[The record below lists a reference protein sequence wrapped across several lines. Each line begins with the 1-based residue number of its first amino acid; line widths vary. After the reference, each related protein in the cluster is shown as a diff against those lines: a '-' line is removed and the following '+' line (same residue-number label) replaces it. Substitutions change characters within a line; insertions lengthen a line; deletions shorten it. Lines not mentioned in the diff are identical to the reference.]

1 MYRKEIFLDKLI
13 NLFPDD
19 EDIPIH
25 IENSVFN
32 FSSNETKTLSNYW
45 ENNNFIKAYS
55 TNARRILFNLSQSR
69 NKNEILTK
77 IDAGIWQPEELVEM
91 SHRELY
97 PELWLK
103 YKKDIEPLDEDV
115 GKDHK
120 GLFKCRK
127 CKSWRTTY
135 YQLQTRSAD
144 EPMTTFVTCANCE
157 NRWKF

>member
-1 MYRKEIFLDKLI
+1 MYRQEIFIDKLV

-19 EDIPIH
+19 ESIPIK
-25 IENSVFN
+25 IESSVFN
-32 FSSNETKTLSNYW
+32 YSSIETKTNSNHW
-45 ENNNFIKAYS
+45 DNKKFVRAYA
-55 TNARRILFNLSQSR
+55 TNARRILFNLSNSK
-69 NKNEILTK
+69 NKHDILNKLDFGTWK
-77 IDAGIWQPEELVEM
+77 PEELVEM
-91 SHRELY
+91 SHQELY

-103 YKKDIEPLDEDV
+103 YKKTIEAIDEDV

-135 YQLQTRSAD
+135 FQLQTRSAD
-144 EPMTTFVTCANCE
+144 EPMTTFVTCANCQ

>member
-1 MYRKEIFLDKLI
+1 MYRKEIFLDKLVS
-13 NLFPDD
+13 LFPDD
-19 EDIPIH
+19 ENIPVK
-25 IENSVFN
+25 IENSVFE
-32 FSSNETKTLSNYW
+32 FSSSETKTLSNNW
-45 ENNNFIKAYS
+45 DNKNFIKAYS
-55 TNARRILFNLSQSR
+55 TNARRILFNLSQSK
-69 NKNEILTK
+69 NKNNILNKLDTCVWK
-77 IDAGIWQPEELVEM
+77 PEELVEM
-91 SHRELY
+91 SHQELY

-103 YKKDIEPLDEDV
+103 YKKDIEIIDEDV

-144 EPMTTFVTCANCE
+144 EPMTTFVTCANCQ